1 MLTIEELSYRTISSI
16 NPLYLIINKTN
27 GYIEESNANRYLTLV
42 PTDEI
47 KDTLERYEKTSEIF
61 LDQYLVTKTIMMRY
75 I

>member
-27 GYIEESNANRYLTLV
+27 GYIEESNANKYLTLV

-47 KDTLERYEKTSEIF
+47 KDTLERYERHQRSS
-61 LDQYLVTKTIMMRY
+61 
-75 I
+75 